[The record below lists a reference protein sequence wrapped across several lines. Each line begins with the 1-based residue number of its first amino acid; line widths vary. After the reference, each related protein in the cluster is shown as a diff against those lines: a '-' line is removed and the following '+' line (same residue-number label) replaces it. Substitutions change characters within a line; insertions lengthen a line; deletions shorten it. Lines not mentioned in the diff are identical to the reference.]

1 MPEEV
6 DGGKDEVLNSML
18 LLASDK
24 KQGDGEEVEVEEEQR
39 GGPEVD
45 RLMAEIQEM
54 HLVVQ
59 ALLKGS
65 RGEKEEEEEEEE
77 EEGGEHK
84 QQVWS

>member
-6 DGGKDEVLNSML
+6 DSGKDEVLNSML
-18 LLASDK
+18 LLTPDK

-65 RGEKEEEEEEEE
+65 RGEVEEEEEEE